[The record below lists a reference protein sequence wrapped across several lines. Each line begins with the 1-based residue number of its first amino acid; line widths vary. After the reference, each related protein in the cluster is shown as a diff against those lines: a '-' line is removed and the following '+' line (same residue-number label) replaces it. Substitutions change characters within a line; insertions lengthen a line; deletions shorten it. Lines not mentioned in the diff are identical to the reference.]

1 VSITAFKGFDRNLQ
15 CRGFQYE
22 EGKTYEHDGP
32 VAVCVSG
39 FHAVTQ
45 PIDVLRY
52 YPPATSIYHQVE
64 LDEVVEENDGDS
76 KVAAR
81 VIKIGA
87 RIELP
92 ALIKAQIE
100 FVFAHAKKPGKNG
113 VSDEENGLAR
123 STKTNGAATASGD
136 YGAATAS
143 GDSGAAT
150 ASGDSGAATASGYYG
165 AATASGYSGAATAS
179 GYSGAATAS
188 GRSGRAR
195 GSIGSA
201 LFLAERDADWKI
213 INVAAV
219 IIDGDTVKADT
230 FYTLRDGQ
238 VVEA

>member
-1 VSITAFKGFDRNLQ
+1 MITAFKGFDRNLQ

-22 EGKTYEHDGP
+22 EGKTYTHDGP
-32 VAVCVSG
+32 VEVCRSG

-52 YPPATSIYHQVE
+52 YPPATSVYHQVE
-64 LDEVVEENDGDS
+64 LDDVAEENEGDS

-81 VIKIGA
+81 VIRIGA
-87 RIELP
+87 RFELP
-92 ALIKAQIE
+92 ALIQAQID
-100 FVFAHAKKPGKNG
+100 FVFKNAKKPGQNG

-123 STKTNGAATASGD
+123 AVKENGAATASGD

-143 GDSGAAT
+143 GYSGAAT

-165 AATASGYSGAATAS
+165 AATASGRY
-179 GYSGAATAS
+179 
-188 GRSGRAR
+188 GRAR
-195 GSIGSA
+195 GSVGSA
-201 LFLAERDADWKI
+201 LFLAERDVNWKI
-213 INVAAV
+213 IAV
-219 IIDGDTVKADT
+219 QALIVDGDTIKADT